1 VAHVNNENPAFKHF
15 TLTPLKLASLTH
27 VVRSPPVIHRPSNF
41 FFQRYKKIKVRT
53 AFHISTLQKTLNFLN
68 FGVNHIESEHKLI
81 SNRKLENTGF
91 AITKTKSVGCR
102 KLELKT
108 GVANYSYKTVQAN
121 THLFQSLKLSLC
133 CDLLFVSLF
142 MAESLCSTVINSG
155 GRPCF
160 IWCCGLHFCM

>member
-102 KLELKT
+102 KLELKQI
-108 GVANYSYKTVQAN
+108 ANYSYKTVQAVLY
-121 THLFQSLKLSLC
+121 TPLPVTKVKSVL
-133 CDLLFVSLF
+133 
-142 MAESLCSTVINSG
+142 
-155 GRPCF
+155 
-160 IWCCGLHFCM
+160 